1 VSAADLDR
9 FRERADRFMAE
20 QDEEFYLHYSGQKE
34 TLELEAIFERYADL
48 TTLEQATSLEQAASR
63 GSGERELWRFA
74 CEGYIANLSKTQAE
88 KIAQLEAT
96 LEATFDGET
105 IPYRELRPRISNE
118 EDRERRRRLEQTLGE
133 LTEEH
138 LNPLHLEG
146 AEIVR
151 NAARELGGGTYRD
164 LYVERFG
171 WPLDEL
177 AAQCRALLDETE
189 RLYEEQIDRLF
200 RRRVGVS
207 LAEAERHDVF
217 PLFRGRA
224 WDPSF
229 PPDRMLPALEWTL
242 EQLGVDLRSQQNVH
256 LDVEARPR
264 KDPRPFCVA
273 IEVPDRVMLVLK
285 PMGGPFDWQAC
296 FHEAGHAEH
305 FAHASPDLRVEEKRL
320 GDKAVT
326 EGWASL
332 LQHVTRE
339 PAWLARMLDFANP
352 VEYAEETT
360 VGLLYFAR
368 RYSAKLLYELELHAA
383 EDPRALQPR
392 YVEVLGDALKI
403 EPNPASYLV
412 DIDPGFY
419 VSEYLRSWA
428 FEAQLREYLRGRYGN
443 EWFAS
448 RKAGGELLELW
459 SEGQK
464 PTADSLLRDVTGAE
478 LSMDAVGGRI
488 REVLA

>member
-1 VSAADLDR
+1 
-9 FRERADRFMAE
+9 
-20 QDEEFYLHYSGQKE
+20 
-34 TLELEAIFERYADL
+34 
-48 TTLEQATSLEQAASR
+48 
-63 GSGERELWRFA
+63 
-74 CEGYIANLSKTQAE
+74 
-88 KIAQLEAT
+88 
-96 LEATFDGET
+96 
-105 IPYRELRPRISNE
+105 
-118 EDRERRRRLEQTLGE
+118 
-133 LTEEH
+133 
-138 LNPLHLEG
+138 
-146 AEIVR
+146 
-151 NAARELGGGTYRD
+151 
-164 LYVERFG
+164 
-171 WPLDEL
+171 
-177 AAQCRALLDETE
+177 
-189 RLYEEQIDRLF
+189 
-200 RRRVGVS
+200 
-207 LAEAERHDVF
+207 
-217 PLFRGRA
+217 
-224 WDPSF
+224 
-229 PPDRMLPALEWTL
+229 
-242 EQLGVDLRSQQNVH
+242 
-256 LDVEARPR
+256 
-264 KDPRPFCVA
+264 
-273 IEVPDRVMLVLK
+273 
-285 PMGGPFDWQAC
+285 
-296 FHEAGHAEH
+296 
-305 FAHASPDLRVEEKRL
+305 
-320 GDKAVT
+320 
-326 EGWASL
+326 
-332 LQHVTRE
+332 
-339 PAWLARMLDFANP
+339 MLDFAHP